1 MYTLDMKVGSS
12 HSDVN
17 HRMTIP
23 AIIDAYQDVSCF
35 HSEEL
40 GVGFFYLEPRKLVWV
55 LNYWE
60 VEFKRLPEY
69 PETITVGTFPYEF
82 RGFMGMRNFF
92 LKDEKGEFI
101 SKANSLW
108 VLMDWE
114 NMRPVKVPE
123 EIYSAYT
130 LEDKLDMNYSSRK
143 ISIPDG
149 VIGIAKEP
157 MKIGEH
163 HLDANGHV
171 NNGQYVKI
179 AMSYIPQTRDY
190 THLRVEY
197 RAQAHLGD
205 LIYPM
210 VYESDSAV
218 NITLNNEEGTP
229 YACLELKY

>member
-1 MYTLDMKVGSS
+1 MYSFDMKVGFS

-60 VEFKRLPEY
+60 VEFIRMPEY

-92 LKDEKGEFI
+92 LKDEKGEYI

-114 NMRPVKVPE
+114 NMRPVKVPK

-143 ISIPDG
+143 ISIPNGAIG
-149 VIGIAKEP
+149 VSKEP
-157 MKIGEH
+157 MNIGEH

-179 AMSYIPQTRDY
+179 AMSYIPQNREY

-210 VYESDSAV
+210 VYESDGAV
-218 NITLNNEEGTP
+218 NITLNKEDGTP

>member
-1 MYTLDMKVGSS
+1 
-12 HSDVN
+12 
-17 HRMTIP
+17 
-23 AIIDAYQDVSCF
+23 
-35 HSEEL
+35 
-40 GVGFFYLEPRKLVWV
+40 
-55 LNYWE
+55 
-60 VEFKRLPEY
+60 
-69 PETITVGTFPYEF
+69 
-82 RGFMGMRNFF
+82 MRNFF
-92 LKDEKGEFI
+92 LKDEKGEYI

-143 ISIPDG
+143 ISIPNGAIG
-149 VIGIAKEP
+149 VAKEP
-157 MKIGEH
+157 MNIGEH

-179 AMSYIPQTRDY
+179 AMSYIPQNREY

-210 VYESDSAV
+210 VYESDGAV